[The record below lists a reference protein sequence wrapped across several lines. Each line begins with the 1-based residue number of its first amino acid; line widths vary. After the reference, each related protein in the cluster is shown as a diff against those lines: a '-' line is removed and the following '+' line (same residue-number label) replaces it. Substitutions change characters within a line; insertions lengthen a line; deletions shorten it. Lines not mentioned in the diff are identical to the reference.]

1 MFKKF
6 KKKSINVSAI
16 IACGGQSQRMN
27 GIDKINFALGDFPVA
42 VMSFM
47 AFENSDYIKEIIVVC
62 KESDIK
68 SMMEYQYL
76 YGISK
81 IKSIVCGGDTRQKS
95 VFKGLEQ
102 VSEDMDFVC
111 IHDGARP
118 FVETSCIDTCIS
130 DAMTYGGACASVKTK
145 DTVKIIS
152 EDGFIKNTPNRDTIY
167 LAQTPQV
174 FDYKKY
180 KKAAKYASEN
190 NLDFTDD
197 CQLFEAI
204 GEKVYLSQGD
214 YKNIKITT
222 RDDLI
227 LAMAFCDLDEI

>member
-6 KKKSINVSAI
+6 KKKSINVTAI
-16 IACGGQSQRMN
+16 IACGGKSQRMN

-47 AFENSDYIKEIIVVC
+47 AFQNSDYIKDIIVVC
-62 KESDIK
+62 KEEDIK
-68 SMMEYQYL
+68 AMMDYQYL
-76 YGISK
+76 YSITK
-81 IKSIVCGGDTRQKS
+81 IKSIVSGGNTRQQS
-95 VFKGLEQ
+95 VFKGLAE
-102 VSEDMDFVC
+102 VSDDTDYIC

-118 FVETSCIDTCIS
+118 FVSTECIDTCIS
-130 DAMTYGGACASVKTK
+130 DAITYGGACASVKTK

-152 EDGFIKNTPNRDTIY
+152 EDGFIQNTPNRDTIY

-174 FDYKKY
+174 FDFLKY
-180 KKAAKYASEN
+180 KKASSYAKNN

-204 GEKVYLSQGD
+204 GERVYLSEGD

-227 LAMAFCDLDEI
+227 LAMAFSDLEDM

>member
-1 MFKKF
+1 MFKR
-6 KKKSINVSAI
+6 KKKKAVNVCAI
-16 IACGGQSQRMN
+16 IACGGQSSRMN
-27 GIDKINFALGDFPVA
+27 GIDKINFSLGDFPVA

-68 SMMEYQYL
+68 SMMEYQNL

-81 IKSIVCGGDTRQKS
+81 IKSIVCGGETRQQS
-95 VFKGLEQ
+95 VFKGLSQ
-102 VSEDMDFVC
+102 ISEDTDFVC

-118 FVETSCIDTCIS
+118 FVSTFCIDSCIEDAIS
-130 DAMTYGGACASVKTK
+130 YGGACASVKTK

-152 EDGFIKNTPNRDTIY
+152 GDGFIKDTPSRETVY

-174 FDYKKY
+174 FGLEKY
-180 KKAAKYASEN
+180 KKAVAYAKEN

-204 GEKVYLSQGD
+204 GERVFLSQGD

-222 RDDLI
+222 RDDLM
-227 LAMAFCDLDEI
+227 LAM